1 MKYDIRIEPIGKCGL
16 PLEIVSVDEDE
27 VGSVVT
33 SYLCD
38 RNVVTIKPA
47 SESEVANG

>member
-27 VGSVVT
+27 VGKVAT
-33 SYLCD
+33 SFLCD

-47 SESEVANG
+47 LEGGAA